1 MKKKLAAGLLV
12 IVLAFLYY
20 YVTLPAL
27 NIHESGFWFFLAAV
41 VVVMLVLYAI
51 KKRIRSMYEL
61 KSNKVLKGG
70 IFVILGIGVIYAV
83 GTLLSSP
90 IVNANKYQKL
100 VQPEER
106 NFTDDIKEISYDQIP
121 LLDKES
127 ASLLGDRKMGSM
139 VDLVSQFE
147 VSNLYSQINYKGQPY
162 RVTPLE
168 YASAIKWLTN
178 QKEGIP
184 AYILI
189 DMATQNTELVQLEEG
204 IRYSESE
211 FFNRNIYRHLRFK
224 YPTYMFDQLSFEIDD
239 EGTPYWICPVKK
251 FNIGLFG
258 GQTIGR
264 VVLCNAQTG
273 ETEDYKIEDCPQ
285 WVDRAYPAD
294 LLTQLYNY
302 HGMLKNGFFNSVLGQ
317 KGCLQTTDGFN
328 YLALEDDVWVY
339 TGVTSVSGDKSN
351 LGFVLM
357 NQRTMETRYYACDG
371 AQERSAMASA
381 EGQVQNLK
389 YVAAFPLLLNIS
401 DQPTY
406 FMALKDG
413 AGLVKKYA
421 MVNVQKYQ
429 TVAIGD
435 SVAEC
440 EKNYEKLLSENGIA
454 SDGSST
460 GEKNTV
466 TGVIKRM
473 AQAVVEGNSHF
484 YITLE
489 PETQKIT
496 GPDEGNIQDGQTLIF
511 DASITSFPEIIGFDE
526 GDTLTMEFK
535 LGQPVCKVVT
545 LEGQEAADAEES
557 QKPEEEQPADTEEY
571 LQNRG

>member
-20 YVTLPAL
+20 YVTLPAI
-27 NIHESGFWFFLAAV
+27 NIHESGFWFFLAAL
-41 VVVMLVLYAI
+41 VVVMLILYAI

-70 IFVILGIGVIYAV
+70 VFVILGIGVIYAV
-83 GTLLSSP
+83 GALLSSP

-147 VSNLYSQINYKGQPY
+147 VSDLYSQINYKGQPY

-273 ETEDYKIEDCPQ
+273 ETKDYKIEDCPQ
-285 WVDRAYPAD
+285 WVDRAYPAE

-460 GEKNTV
+460 GEKNTA
-466 TGVIKRM
+466 TGIIKRM

-557 QKPEEEQPADTEEY
+557 QQPEEEKSVDIVEE
-571 LQNRG
+571 

>member
-20 YVTLPAL
+20 YVTLPAI

-41 VVVMLVLYAI
+41 VAVMLLLYAI

-70 IFVILGIGVIYAV
+70 VFVILGIGVIYAV
-83 GTLLSSP
+83 GALLSSP

-106 NFTDDIKEISYDQIP
+106 NFTEDIKEISYDQIP

-168 YASAIKWLTN
+168 YASAIKWITN

-460 GEKNTV
+460 GEKNTA
-466 TGVIKRM
+466 TGIIKRM

-545 LEGQEAADAEES
+545 LEGQEAADAEE
-557 QKPEEEQPADTEEY
+557 EQPADTEE
-571 LQNRG
+571 

>member
-20 YVTLPAL
+20 YVTLPAI

-41 VVVMLVLYAI
+41 VAVMLLLYAI

-61 KSNKVLKGG
+61 KSNKILKGG
-70 IFVILGIGVIYAV
+70 VFVILGIGVIYAV
-83 GTLLSSP
+83 GALLSSP

-106 NFTDDIKEISYDQIP
+106 NFTEDIKEISYDQIP

-168 YASAIKWLTN
+168 YASAIKWITN

-371 AQERSAMASA
+371 AQERSSMASA

-460 GEKNTV
+460 GEKNTA
-466 TGVIKRM
+466 TGIIKRM

-557 QKPEEEQPADTEEY
+557 QQPEEEQPADTEE
-571 LQNRG
+571 

>member
-20 YVTLPAL
+20 YVTLPAI

-41 VVVMLVLYAI
+41 VAVMLLLYAI

-70 IFVILGIGVIYAV
+70 VFVILGIGVIYAV
-83 GTLLSSP
+83 GALLSSP

-106 NFTDDIKEISYDQIP
+106 NFTEDIKEISYDQIP

-168 YASAIKWLTN
+168 YASVIKWITN

-460 GEKNTV
+460 GEKNTA
-466 TGVIKRM
+466 TGIIKRM

-545 LEGQEAADAEES
+545 LEGQEAADAEE
-557 QKPEEEQPADTEEY
+557 EQPADTEE
-571 LQNRG
+571 

>member
-20 YVTLPAL
+20 YVTLPAI
-27 NIHESGFWFFLAAV
+27 NIHESGFWFFLAAL
-41 VVVMLVLYAI
+41 VVVMLIIYAI

-70 IFVILGIGVIYAV
+70 VFVILGIGVIYAV
-83 GTLLSSP
+83 GALLSSP

-106 NFTDDIKEISYDQIP
+106 NFTEDIKEISYDQIP

-168 YASAIKWLTN
+168 YASAIKWITN

-557 QKPEEEQPADTEEY
+557 QQQEEEQPADTEE
-571 LQNRG
+571 

>member
-20 YVTLPAL
+20 YVTLPAI

-41 VVVMLVLYAI
+41 VAVMLLLYAI

-70 IFVILGIGVIYAV
+70 VFVILGIGVIYAV
-83 GTLLSSP
+83 GALLSSP

-100 VQPEER
+100 VRPEER
-106 NFTDDIKEISYDQIP
+106 NFTEDIKEISYDQIP

-168 YASAIKWLTN
+168 YASAIKWITN

-460 GEKNTV
+460 GEKNTA
-466 TGVIKRM
+466 TGIIKRM

-484 YITLE
+484 YITLG

-557 QKPEEEQPADTEEY
+557 QQPEEEQPADTEE
-571 LQNRG
+571 

>member
-20 YVTLPAL
+20 YVTLPAI
-27 NIHESGFWFFLAAV
+27 NIHESGFWFFLAAL
-41 VVVMLVLYAI
+41 VVVMLILYAI

-70 IFVILGIGVIYAV
+70 VFVILGIGVIYAV
-83 GTLLSSP
+83 GALLSSP

-147 VSNLYSQINYKGQPY
+147 VSDLYSQINYKGQPY

-273 ETEDYKIEDCPQ
+273 ETKDYKIEDCPQ
-285 WVDRAYPAD
+285 WVDRAYPAE

-460 GEKNTV
+460 GEKNTA
-466 TGVIKRM
+466 TGIIKRM

-526 GDTLTMEFK
+526 GDTLTMEFN

-557 QKPEEEQPADTEEY
+557 QQPEEEKSADIVEE
-571 LQNRG
+571 

>member
-12 IVLAFLYY
+12 LVLAFLYY
-20 YVTLPAL
+20 YVTLPAI
-27 NIHESGFWFFLAAV
+27 NIHESGFWFFLAALV
-41 VVVMLVLYAI
+41 AVMLLLYAVR
-51 KKRIRSMYEL
+51 KRIRSMYEL

-70 IFVILGIGVIYAV
+70 VFVILGIGVVYAV
-83 GTLLSSP
+83 GALLSSP

-106 NFTDDIKEISYDQIP
+106 NFTEDIEEISYDQIP

-147 VSNLYSQINYKGQPY
+147 VSDLYSQINYKGQPY

-168 YASAIKWLTN
+168 YASAIKWITN

-211 FFNRNIYRHLRFK
+211 YFNRNIYRHIRFK

-273 ETEDYKIEDCPQ
+273 ETQDYKIEDCPQ

-489 PETQKIT
+489 PETQEIT

-545 LEGQEAADAEES
+545 LEGQEAADAEGDP
-557 QKPEEEQPADTEEY
+557 QPEEEQPADTEE
-571 LQNRG
+571 

>member
-20 YVTLPAL
+20 YVTLPAI

-41 VVVMLVLYAI
+41 VAVMLLLYAI

-70 IFVILGIGVIYAV
+70 VFVILGIGVIYAV
-83 GTLLSSP
+83 GALLSSP

-106 NFTDDIKEISYDQIP
+106 NFTEDIKEISYDQIP

-168 YASAIKWLTN
+168 YASAIKWITN

-273 ETEDYKIEDCPQ
+273 ETDDYKIEDCPQ

-460 GEKNTV
+460 GEKNTA
-466 TGVIKRM
+466 TGIIKRM

-545 LEGQEAADAEES
+545 LEGQEAADAEE
-557 QKPEEEQPADTEEY
+557 EQPADTEE
-571 LQNRG
+571 

>member
-1 MKKKLAAGLLV
+1 MKKKLAAGFLV

-20 YVTLPAL
+20 YVTLPAI
-27 NIHESGFWFFLAAV
+27 NIHESGFWFFLAAL
-41 VVVMLVLYAI
+41 VVVMLILYAI

-70 IFVILGIGVIYAV
+70 VFVILGIGVIYAV
-83 GTLLSSP
+83 GALLSSP

-147 VSNLYSQINYKGQPY
+147 VSDLYSQINYKGQPY

-273 ETEDYKIEDCPQ
+273 ETKDYKIEDCPQ

-440 EKNYEKLLSENGIA
+440 EKNYGKLLSENGIA

-557 QKPEEEQPADTEEY
+557 QQPEEEQPADTEE
-571 LQNRG
+571 